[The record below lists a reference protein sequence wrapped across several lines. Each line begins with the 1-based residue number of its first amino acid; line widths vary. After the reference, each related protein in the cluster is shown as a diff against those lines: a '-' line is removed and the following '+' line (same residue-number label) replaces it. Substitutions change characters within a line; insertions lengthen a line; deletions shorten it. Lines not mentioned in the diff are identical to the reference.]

1 MSRVTGSPLGP
12 GPEFDRIRAIA
23 SGLGPRAGA
32 LGDDCAVLEIGGV
45 PLALTTDTS
54 LEDVHFRRDWLS
66 LEEIGWRATAAS
78 LSDLAAAAAEPIGIL
93 AALTMPETEPESS
106 FASIMAGAGDAVGS
120 VGGVVLGGDLSRGAS
135 VSLTITSIGKAPR
148 PLRRQGARPGDGVW
162 VTGELGG
169 ARAALM
175 AWKVARDPDV
185 GARSRFAHPEPRI
198 AEGLWLAANGATAM
212 MDLSDGLAGDARH
225 LAAVSRVVLRIDL
238 DLLPRHPAVDA
249 EAAAVGE
256 MPASFAA
263 RGGEDYELLVTLP
276 QSFAGTLPGRLSLTR
291 IGSVE
296 DGEPGRVIMEQRG
309 ASVTLTGYDHFA

>member
-1 MSRVTGSPLGP
+1 MTGSLLGP

-23 SGLGPRAGA
+23 SGLGSRAGG
-32 LGDDCAVLEIGGV
+32 LGDDCALVEIGGV
-45 PLALTTDTS
+45 TLALSTDTS

-78 LSDLAAAAAEPIGIL
+78 LSDLAAAGAEPIGVL

-120 VGGVVLGGDLSRGAS
+120 VGGVVLGGDLSRGSS
-135 VSLTITSIGKAPR
+135 VSLAITSIGKAPR
-148 PLRRQGARPGDGVW
+148 PMRRQGARHGDGLW

-175 AWKVARDPDV
+175 AWKVAREPDDL
-185 GARSRFAHPEPRI
+185 ARIRFAHPEPRI
-198 AEGLWLAANGATAM
+198 AQGLWLAANGATAM

-225 LAAVSRVVLRIDL
+225 LAAASGVTLRIDL
-238 DLLPRHPAVDA
+238 DLLPRHPSVHS
-249 EAAAVGE
+249 EAGAVGE
-256 MPASFAA
+256 TPASFAA

-276 QSFAGTLPGRLSLTR
+276 ASFAGRLPGGLALTR
-291 IGSVE
+291 IGSLE
-296 DGEPGRVIMEQRG
+296 DGAPGRVIMEQNG